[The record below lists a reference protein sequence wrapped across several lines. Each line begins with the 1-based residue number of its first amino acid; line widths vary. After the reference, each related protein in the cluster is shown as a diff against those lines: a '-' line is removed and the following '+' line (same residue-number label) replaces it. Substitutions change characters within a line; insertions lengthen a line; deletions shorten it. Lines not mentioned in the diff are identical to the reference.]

1 MDLTNF
7 TSLSITIFLII
18 LLWGAVLLYRFFIKR
33 EKLRKHYTL
42 LFSQSKRYYVKYIFL
57 FLSLAIIALW
67 VFGIKYGAE
76 TNTQEVNWIDISFVL
91 DVSKSMNALD
101 FSDWEYSVS
110 RLDFTKALL
119 NNYILE
125 NPENRYWLV
134 IFAGDAISTSPLT
147 TDHSTFLTFLQ
158 NVNYQNLNIQG
169 TNLEKAVDLWVE
181 RLYSQNEDDD
191 RAKVMIVLSDGWD
204 EWEEVNFDYI
214 TSLFN
219 GKQVSSYVIWIWKT
233 SWAKIPISQDFFWN
247 ISYQQY
253 KWQDVIT
260 KLNSDI
266 LSKLS
271 SSINWE
277 YVQAN
282 SVEDLESIASS
293 INSLE
298 KKAIEVAGWENKK
311 DFSRILAIISLIFFI
326 LYLIFYTNRIHP
338 PSGTQCAPT

>member
-18 LLWGAVLLYRFFIKR
+18 LLGGAVLLYRFFIKR
-33 EKLRKHYTL
+33 EKLRKCYTL
-42 LFSQSKRYYVKYIFL
+42 LFSQSKHYYIKYIFL
-57 FLSLAIIALW
+57 LFSSATIALG
-67 VFGIKYGAE
+67 VFGIKYASE
-76 TNTQEVNWIDISFVL
+76 TNTQEVNGIDISFVL

-101 FSDWEYSVS
+101 FSDGEYSVS

-119 NNYILE
+119 SNYILE
-125 NPENRYWLV
+125 NPENRYGLV

-169 TNLEKAVDLWVE
+169 TNLEKAVDLGVE

-191 RAKVMIVLSDGWD
+191 RAKVMIVLSDGGD
-204 EWEEVNFDYI
+204 QGEEVNFDYI

-219 GKQVSSYVIWIWKT
+219 GKQVSSYVIGIGKT
-233 SWAKIPISQDFFWN
+233 SGAKIPISQDYFGN

-253 KWQDVIT
+253 KGQDVIT

-271 SSINWE
+271 SSIDGE
-277 YVQAN
+277 YLQAN
-282 SVEDLESIASS
+282 SIEDLESISSS

-298 KKAIEVAGWENKK
+298 KKAIEVAGGENKK
-311 DFSRILAIISLIFFI
+311 DFSRILAIISLILFAI
-326 LYLIFYTNRIHP
+326 YVLYNSIFNISP
-338 PSGTQCAPT
+338 PLKKKK

>member
-67 VFGIKYGAE
+67 VFGIKYGVE

-158 NVNYQNLNIQG
+158 NVNYQN
-169 TNLEKAVDLWVE
+169 
-181 RLYSQNEDDD
+181 Y
-191 RAKVMIVLSDGWD
+191 
-204 EWEEVNFDYI
+204 
-214 TSLFN
+214 
-219 GKQVSSYVIWIWKT
+219 
-233 SWAKIPISQDFFWN
+233 
-247 ISYQQY
+247 
-253 KWQDVIT
+253 
-260 KLNSDI
+260 
-266 LSKLS
+266 
-271 SSINWE
+271 
-277 YVQAN
+277 
-282 SVEDLESIASS
+282 
-293 INSLE
+293 
-298 KKAIEVAGWENKK
+298 
-311 DFSRILAIISLIFFI
+311 
-326 LYLIFYTNRIHP
+326 H
-338 PSGTQCAPT
+338 